1 VLGTRRRIC
10 VRGRRPTQSCRWV
23 ETARFFLPADPSQAD
38 HSPSTEKYALPE
50 SCTTFEGSNR
60 ENFSFTDSPE
70 RNKMKQLQCSPRF
83 NGRGRAF
90 SGTSERPNGRGFSGT
105 SEKFPLPFIPCYK

>member
-1 VLGTRRRIC
+1 